1 MSIWRNSFIN
11 VIRLKDKYI
20 LLAIISFIGSALM
33 LAAFITINSTSKL
46 NKMLTLPYECYYQAV
61 PLNKAQHTS
70 GDIVY
75 LNAWGASAEQFL
87 KAHTV
92 VDTVYVTKTYEKE
105 LKISPVNTQ
114 NEISAK
120 EYGDFPVFVI
130 PSSAYDSSF
139 RKGERVLVS
148 GRHIT
153 PADSE
158 TYALLLDEKLA
169 DGNGLAVGDS
179 VIMSGVNG
187 DVEYSIAGIFRTV
200 KIQREVSLQQ
210 DVLCNA
216 VIASGVP
223 DESGQRPSQMYDLF
237 VKFSHDIDIKG
248 FFEYMDRF
256 PGVYSPTYAGFQFVS
271 VKELNAS
278 YNQGVNTLF
287 SVSIVMLVVL
297 VVTVACATVAF
308 CKVLVSHR
316 RREILIMRALN
327 APSSRVMQQFLA
339 ETVYVHAPFSVIGAV
354 TSVFA
359 FRKIIG
365 ELLVLF
371 SSAVTPENLSNTS
384 SFHIEYINNIRL
396 STVEYLPLGTLLS
409 FIAAVFF
416 IMLFITVSCVVLQ
429 MTAFNR
435 EKMMVL
441 LQEGRR

>member
-1 MSIWRNSFIN
+1 
-11 VIRLKDKYI
+11 
-20 LLAIISFIGSALM
+20 
-33 LAAFITINSTSKL
+33 
-46 NKMLTLPYECYYQAV
+46 
-61 PLNKAQHTS
+61 
-70 GDIVY
+70 
-75 LNAWGASAEQFL
+75 
-87 KAHTV
+87 
-92 VDTVYVTKTYEKE
+92 VYVTKTYEKE

-256 PGVYSPTYAGFQFVS
+256 PGVYSPTYA
-271 VKELNAS
+271 
-278 YNQGVNTLF
+278 
-287 SVSIVMLVVL
+287 
-297 VVTVACATVAF
+297 
-308 CKVLVSHR
+308 
-316 RREILIMRALN
+316 
-327 APSSRVMQQFLA
+327 
-339 ETVYVHAPFSVIGAV
+339 
-354 TSVFA
+354 
-359 FRKIIG
+359 
-365 ELLVLF
+365 
-371 SSAVTPENLSNTS
+371 
-384 SFHIEYINNIRL
+384 
-396 STVEYLPLGTLLS
+396 
-409 FIAAVFF
+409 
-416 IMLFITVSCVVLQ
+416 
-429 MTAFNR
+429 
-435 EKMMVL
+435 
-441 LQEGRR
+441 